1 MLEQKVVFMLENIV
15 ILTGAGISAESG
27 IPVFRSETGLWE
39 EHKVDDVATPEGYER
54 DPELVRNFYNT
65 LRANLKKVAPNP
77 AHLAL
82 AELQK
87 KWKNGRVTIVTQ
99 NIDDL
104 HERAGSVNILHMHGE
119 LLKQSCYRAHG
130 GCGRVFDILEDQKE
144 TDQCPVCHR
153 TGTLRPHIVWFGEM
167 PLYMDQIA
175 NELKN
180 ADLFISIG
188 TSGVVY
194 PAAGFVSTARSYG
207 VPTVEFNLEP
217 SATKGYFDYGVYGKA
232 GTTLPKFVSQ
242 LLESEGDFEKL
253 AATLG

>member
-1 MLEQKVVFMLENIV
+1 MLENIV

-130 GCGRVFDILEDQKE
+130 VFLIF
-144 TDQCPVCHR
+144 
-153 TGTLRPHIVWFGEM
+153 LRIRKRPISVRYVTE
-167 PLYMDQIA
+167 Q
-175 NELKN
+175 ELC
-180 ADLFISIG
+180 DLI
-188 TSGVVY
+188 
-194 PAAGFVSTARSYG
+194 
-207 VPTVEFNLEP
+207 
-217 SATKGYFDYGVYGKA
+217 
-232 GTTLPKFVSQ
+232 
-242 LLESEGDFEKL
+242 
-253 AATLG
+253 